1 VSDLTPEELDEARI
15 EEATRR
21 AKPDILAFGGKTFAH
36 HLCDVF
42 NEGWT
47 PPPKVDPDLLAA
59 REWGATTELGYAS
72 HYAEGVYDEEPEI
85 IGYLAGIKHG
95 RGSRPEIVWPDRPD
109 ARSAAYGSGWIDA
122 VEAIRA
128 QVKGKS

>member
-1 VSDLTPEELDEARI
+1 MSDLTPEELDEARI

-59 REWGATTELGYAS
+59 REWVKANTACGGPRVDLGAEDG
-72 HYAEGVYDEEPEI
+72 HEGARAF
-85 IGYLAGIKHG
+85 LAGIKHG
-95 RGSRPEIVWPDRPD
+95 RANP
-109 ARSAAYGSGWIDA
+109 
-122 VEAIRA
+122 
-128 QVKGKS
+128 

>member
-59 REWGATTELGYAS
+59 REWGATTEWGYAP

-85 IGYLAGIKHG
+85 IGFLAGIKHG
-95 RGSRPEIVWPDRPD
+95 TASANRALLDALIAGSD
-109 ARSAAYGSGWIDA
+109 ALAAYDKA
-122 VEAIRA
+122 
-128 QVKGKS
+128 KGETQ

>member
-1 VSDLTPEELDEARI
+1 MTELTPEELNEARI

-47 PPPKVDPDLLAA
+47 PPPKIDPDLLAA
-59 REWGATTELGYAS
+59 REWAAKFLPFMADRFLG
-72 HYAEGVYDEEPEI
+72 GRLDNLEPI
-85 IGYLAGIKHG
+85 TCFIAGIKHG
-95 RGSRPEIVWPDRPD
+95 RANP
-109 ARSAAYGSGWIDA
+109 
-122 VEAIRA
+122 
-128 QVKGKS
+128 

>member
-47 PPPKVDPDLLAA
+47 PPPKVDPDIEAMRAWLKANTPQA
-59 REWGATTELGYAS
+59 WHKAIDAGNDDRTGMAVA
-72 HYAEGVYDEEPEI
+72 
-85 IGYLAGIKHG
+85 YLAGIKHG
-95 RGSRPEIVWPDRPD
+95 RATD
-109 ARSAAYGSGWIDA
+109 A
-122 VEAIRA
+122 
-128 QVKGKS
+128 

>member
-1 VSDLTPEELDEARI
+1 MSDLTPEELDEARI

-59 REWGATTELGYAS
+59 REWAAARYPSMRDAMRAGAFDGW
-72 HYAEGVYDEEPEI
+72 DEI
-85 IGYLAGIKHG
+85 RAFLAGIKHG
-95 RGSRPEIVWPDRPD
+95 RGS
-109 ARSAAYGSGWIDA
+109 
-122 VEAIRA
+122 
-128 QVKGKS
+128 

>member
-1 VSDLTPEELDEARI
+1 MTDLTPEELDEARI

-59 REWGATTELGYAS
+59 REWAAREHTSLSIVRRKGDW
-72 HYAEGVYDEEPEI
+72 DENPRHI
-85 IGYLAGIKHG
+85 RAFLAGIKHG
-95 RGSRPEIVWPDRPD
+95 RGS
-109 ARSAAYGSGWIDA
+109 
-122 VEAIRA
+122 
-128 QVKGKS
+128 

>member
-1 VSDLTPEELDEARI
+1 VTELTPEELNEARI

-47 PPPKVDPDLLAA
+47 PPPKIDPDLLAA
-59 REWGATTELGYAS
+59 REWAAKFLPFMADRFLG
-72 HYAEGVYDEEPEI
+72 GRLDNLEPI
-85 IGYLAGIKHG
+85 TCFIAGIKHG
-95 RGSRPEIVWPDRPD
+95 RANP
-109 ARSAAYGSGWIDA
+109 
-122 VEAIRA
+122 
-128 QVKGKS
+128 